1 MRIAI
6 VFPHQSVADLVA
18 AGLRAQKGVSRVD
31 VLPSG
36 SGFMRAL
43 RTTSAKLFMLDGMS
57 ISVALMVDR
66 LDRIRR
72 AHPSASVLLLA
83 SEYRETVRLGLQ
95 HGVTGVVKAD
105 ADSERCMEA
114 LRQLDQGHSW
124 LPADLVGE
132 LVGARAKGNDR
143 SAVAELPA
151 RQRQVLELLANGMT
165 VREIAEVL
173 GIGVKTVETHRAR
186 LMQQLG
192 ARSSHELL
200 VMALQGRVEV

>member
-1 MRIAI
+1 MA
-6 VFPHQSVADLVA
+6 ALVA
-18 AGLRAQKGVSRVD
+18 VGLRAQKGVSRVD
-31 VLPSG
+31 VLPVG

-43 RTTSAKLFMLDGMS
+43 RRTSATLFMLDGMS
-57 ISVALMVDR
+57 ISATLLVDR

-72 AHPSASVLLLA
+72 AHPSAPILLLA
-83 SEYRETVRLGLQ
+83 SGHRETVRVGLQ

-105 ADSERCMEA
+105 ADSEHCMEA
-114 LRQLDQGHSW
+114 LRQLALGHSW

-132 LVGARAKGNDR
+132 LVGGRANGNGR
-143 SAVAELPA
+143 NAVAALPA
-151 RQRQVLELLANGMT
+151 RQRQVLDLLANGMT

-186 LMQQLG
+186 LMQHLG

-200 VMALQGRVEV
+200 VMAVQGRVDA